1 MKKYYGHAVIRH
13 PEGWYYLVAFLDDK
27 VSLKNS
33 QMLLAWKEN
42 GDLLKLEK

>member
-13 PEGWYYLVAFLDDK
+13 PDGWYYLVAYLDDK
-27 VSLKNS
+27 LTLKNS

-42 GDLLKLEK
+42 GELLKLE